1 MKLNKIEVKRILNRP
16 KGHKPLNK
24 MKNLRT
30 KKIIGSSI
38 VAMALLLSGCGIYKS
53 ISSENT
59 ALFIAYNSDEIIRE
73 AEKVATILS
82 IYDFAVD
89 DVGVSP
95 QNMRSSVR
103 SRGGKSLAVDVL
115 PGEHTIKITS
125 SVDASGKIITTNVPV
140 TYKFEAGQ
148 VYELTLTMAPLGV
161 STTTITKKKSAK
173 EAEKIATLR
182 KNAVFEKYLK

>member
-1 MKLNKIEVKRILNRP
+1 
-16 KGHKPLNK
+16 
-24 MKNLRT
+24 MKNIIT
-30 KKIIGSSI
+30 TKIIGSSI
-38 VAMALLLSGCGIYKS
+38 IVMALLLSGCGISKS

-59 ALFIAYNSDEIIRE
+59 AFFLAYNSGEIIRE
-73 AEKVATILS
+73 QDKVATILS

-89 DVGVSP
+89 DVSVTT

-125 SVDASGKIITTNVPV
+125 SVDASGTIITTNVPV

-148 VYELTLTMAPLGV
+148 VYELTLTMAPMGV
-161 STTTITKKKSAK
+161 STTTITKKKSAR

-182 KNAVFEKYLK
+182 KNAVFEMY